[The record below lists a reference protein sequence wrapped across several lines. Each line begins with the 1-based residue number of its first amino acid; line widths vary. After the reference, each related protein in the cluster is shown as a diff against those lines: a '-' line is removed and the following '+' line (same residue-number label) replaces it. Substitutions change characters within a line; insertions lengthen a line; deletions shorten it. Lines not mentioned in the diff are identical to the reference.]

1 MACRPGQGRT
11 GCRHRGGWRQSCS
24 ATCAA
29 GPTDRRTA
37 FTSRAPRA
45 AWPHAVP
52 VRALGTQRTQCT
64 QTANVHATMRVA
76 FSPERGPPWGH
87 GAHNEAALN
96 RGESVCLVVGGC
108 AAAAY
113 TPSTYIRRCWAS
125 ASWACCAEPLTSS
138 LRLTNMTLCP
148 NGLRGRAQAPSA
160 QVARVQSPQAPVNC
174 FRGAAHARMAGAQH
188 RPQHCPQQW
197 RTPCLGRSGGA
208 RRASHPLGRTVHPS
222 VIYRGRRVQSCLG
235 VAVLCAFRQTTKR
248 GCFFVA
254 RAQSLPTC
262 QHPECRA
269 DAAPRH
275 IAVGADGRHPVRRSC
290 HTTRPGEAQRNSRT
304 GCTAARTRA
313 CTGIMRAR
321 RWLMHWH

>member
-1 MACRPGQGRT
+1 MACRAGQGRT

-96 RGESVCLVVGGC
+96 RGESVCLVVGWC

-113 TPSTYIRRCWAS
+113 TPPTYIRRCWAS

-148 NGLRGRAQAPSA
+148 NGLRGRAQAPPA

-222 VIYRGRRVQSCLG
+222 VIYRGGGYRAVWGWLCSAHFARPRNVAAFLWRVPSHCQPANIQNAGPTPRPAISQLVPMGVTPCAAAAIRRGQ
-235 VAVLCAFRQTTKR
+235 
-248 GCFFVA
+248 A
-254 RAQSLPTC
+254 R
-262 QHPECRA
+262 
-269 DAAPRH
+269 
-275 IAVGADGRHPVRRSC
+275 
-290 HTTRPGEAQRNSRT
+290 RNT
-304 GCTAARTRA
+304 TAARGA
-313 CTGIMRAR
+313 PPHARAR
-321 RWLMHWH
+321 ALASCVRAGG